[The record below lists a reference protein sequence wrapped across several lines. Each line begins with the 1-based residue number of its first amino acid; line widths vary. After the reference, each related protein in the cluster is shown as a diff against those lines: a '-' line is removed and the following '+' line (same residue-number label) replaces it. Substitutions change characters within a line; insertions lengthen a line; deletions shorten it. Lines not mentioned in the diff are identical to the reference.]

1 MIIWRWA
8 EKKDLWWHWVYCCHK
23 GGYYCM
29 RGILGMYEN
38 GFLAGCWSE
47 VVLVLVASG
56 CWIFSEDT
64 SASGENKGE

>member
-1 MIIWRWA
+1 
-8 EKKDLWWHWVYCCHK
+8 
-23 GGYYCM
+23 M
-29 RGILGMYEN
+29 RGILGMHEN

>member
-1 MIIWRWA
+1 
-8 EKKDLWWHWVYCCHK
+8 
-23 GGYYCM
+23 M

-47 VVLVLVASG
+47 VVLVLVTSG

-64 SASGENKGE
+64 SASGESKGEWMVMEKVCVGAGMVWFLRLQN